1 MNRKKMEQKLQQ
13 AFDHASD
20 GLFSDIL
27 AECQQER
34 MLTDM
39 ERNSIDAA
47 TGNYLP
53 EKSEQPPKEPRAQG
67 RRRMLPSLAMTAAG
81 IILILGVF
89 MTFRLVQ
96 LNQVATVVTLDLNPS
111 VQLDVNKNDQ
121 VLRALALN
129 DEGAGVLA
137 GMKLEKTHFNV
148 AINAIIGS
156 MLQSGFMAEDINT
169 FLISVD
175 NKSEEKS
182 AEMRNLIVRQL
193 EALMATNSLEGM
205 IISQKLRIDDAV
217 TAMAGQF
224 GISSGKAY
232 LLRHIYEKY
241 PEIPL
246 DVLAAMGIGELADL
260 FAHTIAQDEDVEL
273 YGRTPDDQQKL
284 LDRASILTMLYER
297 WQLDT
302 VNIRFASI
310 HLQKDDQPAFE
321 VMIKDGSKI
330 WLAVV
335 DARTGEILSEEQRD
349 ESEGKPT
356 DRPTPLPTNRPTAT
370 PALTDKPSPVPTDRP
385 TATPVPTDKPS
396 PSPTTSAD
404 NRMLSAAD
412 ARRMVI
418 NRFGGIIQKIEYAYD
433 DRNPMYKGEALKDGY
448 KVVFEINAR
457 TSGWAKWDTGN
468 DNKWDDFAHALPN
481 MITMD
486 QAARSVIDKSGKS
499 NTFVQKID
507 FLWDDEKPL
516 YQGEAFN
523 KGVKY
528 SFEIYAYG
536 GGFQKWD
543 VSTGDDTWAEKYYNV
558 N

>member
-1 MNRKKMEQKLQQ
+1 MEQKLQQ

-53 EKSEQPPKEPRAQG
+53 EKSEQPLKEPRAQG

-96 LNQVATVVTLDLNPS
+96 SNQVATVVTLDLNPS